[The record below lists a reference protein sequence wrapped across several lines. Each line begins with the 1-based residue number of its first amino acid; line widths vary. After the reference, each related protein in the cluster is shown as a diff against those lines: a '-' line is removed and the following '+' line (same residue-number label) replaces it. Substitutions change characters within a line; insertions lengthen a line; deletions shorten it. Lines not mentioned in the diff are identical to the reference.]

1 MHAAWTCQVGANDIR
16 PLDAGIDLQQAAILI
31 ETPHPL
37 EPAGV
42 EHRAAAKELL
52 PTHRVPPAG
61 NRERA
66 VFHSTASYNLYDLLD
81 RLGLKCPRHRRT
93 VETRVGVIHPVMA
106 GVA

>member
-1 MHAAWTCQVGANDIR
+1 MHAAGPRQVGAYDIR

-31 ETPHPL
+31 ESSDPL

-52 PTHRVPPAG
+52 PAHRVPAAG

-66 VFHSTASYNLYDLLD
+66 VFQPTASHSLYDSLD
-81 RLGLKCPRHRRT
+81 RLGLKYARYRRT
-93 VETRVGVIHPVMA
+93 IET
-106 GVA
+106 